1 MSCADRTAHSS
12 HHPGLPRAG
21 LRQSPSEQKQ
31 DVAQYESE
39 LQLAAL
45 KMPTPY
51 SPMTDS
57 SVVRTNRRGVRL
69 ACMKRAHYL
78 VHTLP
83 RSPTKG
89 PLGIHEETMRP
100 TGRTIT
106 YMPFLIEMFGRIS
119 VERRVALMLH

>member
-1 MSCADRTAHSS
+1 MSCADRTVHSS
-12 HHPGLPRAG
+12 RHSGLPRAG
-21 LRQSPSEQKQ
+21 LRRSPFEQKQ
-31 DVAQYESE
+31 DAAQYESE
-39 LQLAAL
+39 LWLAAL
-45 KMPTPY
+45 QMPTPY

-89 PLGIHEETMRP
+89 LTRMQKETMRP
-100 TGRTIT
+100 AGRIIT
-106 YMPFLIEMFGRIS
+106 YMPFVYEMLVVFLGND
-119 VERRVALMLH
+119 V